1 MGVFDIDKNIETI
14 IDLDFHTN
22 YYKSSRITP
31 EYAVAMGIMGTCLFI
46 VVLALLAIC
55 FTSLLDHFN
64 VVNADNLMN
73 RRQSNEDLQTF
84 DGSNPSTPTLKRLD
98 NGPPPAYNTL
108 FVSVIN
114 VPPPTYQDAMEGVPF
129 TLNL

>member
-1 MGVFDIDKNIETI
+1 MGVFDIDKNVQRI
-14 IDLDFHTN
+14 IDLDLHTN
-22 YYKSSRITP
+22 EHESLQEISP
-31 EYAVAMGIMGTCLFI
+31 EDAVAYAIMGTCLFI

-55 FTSLLDHFN
+55 FTSLLDHCN

-84 DGSNPSTPTLKRLD
+84 DGSNPSTSTLKRLD

-114 VPPPTYQDAMEGVPF
+114 VPPPTYQDAI
-129 TLNL
+129 NK